1 MRLFPA
7 LRLNRGI
14 LGKHIGGAVQPSMP
28 FGRHARRLG
37 RAVVDHPAPPAL
49 LGLII
54 DIALRIL
61 PDAAAEPAGMELRAE
76 CRPIPPGEYALQE
89 SHARLAFSSIGA
101 IGRFTPRS
109 EERRVGQECVS
120 TCRSRG
126 SPDHSKK
133 KKPEKDTQI

>member
-1 MRLFPA
+1 MRISDWSSDVCSSDLVAGRAGALSGKAERALGCIGERGSRHVGNMRLFPA

-76 CRPIPPGEYALQE
+76 CRPIPPG
-89 SHARLAFSSIGA
+89 
-101 IGRFTPRS
+101 RS
-109 EERRVGQECVS
+109 EGP
-120 TCRSRG
+120 T
-126 SPDHSKK
+126 SKL
-133 KKPEKDTQI
+133 QSLMR

>member
-1 MRLFPA
+1 
-7 LRLNRGI
+7 
-14 LGKHIGGAVQPSMP
+14 MP
-28 FGRHARRLG
+28 VGRHARRLG

-101 IGRFTPRS
+101 RS
-109 EERRVGQECVS
+109 EEHTSELQSLMRISYAVFCL
-120 TCRSRG
+120 
-126 SPDHSKK
+126 KK
-133 KKPEKDTQI
+133 KNYKKISQFTN

>member
-1 MRLFPA
+1 MLCRSGFIVAGRAVALSGKAERALGCIGERGSRHVGNMRLFPA

-61 PDAAAEPAGMELRAE
+61 PDAAA
-76 CRPIPPGEYALQE
+76 
-89 SHARLAFSSIGA
+89 
-101 IGRFTPRS
+101 RS
-109 EERRVGQECVS
+109 EERRVGKACVS
-120 TCRSRG
+120 TCRYRWSTD
-126 SPDHSKK
+126 P
-133 KKPEKDTQI
+133 

>member
-54 DIALRIL
+54 DIALPIL
-61 PDAAAEPAGMELRAE
+61 PYAAAEPTGMEQRAGV
-76 CRPIPPGEYALQE
+76 RPIPP
-89 SHARLAFSSIGA
+89 SHSSLPHSPSQLPLSSIA
-101 IGRFTPRS
+101 PITP
-109 EERRVGQECVS
+109 V
-120 TCRSRG
+120 
-126 SPDHSKK
+126 P
-133 KKPEKDTQI
+133 P

>member
-61 PDAAAEPAGMELRAE
+61 PDAAAEP
-76 CRPIPPGEYALQE
+76 
-89 SHARLAFSSIGA
+89 
-101 IGRFTPRS
+101 RS
-109 EERRVGQECVS
+109 EEHTSELQSLMRTSYAVFCL
-120 TCRSRG
+120 
-126 SPDHSKK
+126 KK
-133 KKPEKDTQI
+133 KNKTQHAD

>member
-61 PDAAAEPAGMELRAE
+61 PEAAAEPAGLELRAE
-76 CRPIPPGEYALQE
+76 CRPLPPGEYSPQE
-89 SHARLAFSSIGA
+89 SPPRLALSSIRSLRA
-101 IGRFTPRS
+101 LTP
-109 EERRVGQECVS
+109 S
-120 TCRSRG
+120 TR
-126 SPDHSKK
+126 
-133 KKPEKDTQI
+133 